1 MQTLVAF
8 NRREETSVSPYSSRG
23 FSTQEGPSGYT
34 TSEMAEPCCCSFL
47 FHSTDT
53 GILSS
58 HNPIAV
64 PCRSDE
70 SDSSLSVVHRYSRSS
85 SFPSSGLFSD
95 CALIPFLPFFKLFL
109 HAFIYFYIV
118 FQIHSC
124 RPLYL
129 FRVLL
134 CAENNLIWHF
144 VDFFYGNF
152 IDKMPETSFF
162 FFICQFYQARCF

>member
-1 MQTLVAF
+1 
-8 NRREETSVSPYSSRG
+8 
-23 FSTQEGPSGYT
+23 
-34 TSEMAEPCCCSFL
+34 MAEPCCCSFL

-70 SDSSLSVVHRYSRSS
+70 SDSSLSEVHRYSRSS

-144 VDFFYGNF
+144 FDFFTG
-152 IDKMPETSFF
+152 ISLTKCLRQVFF
-162 FFICQFYQARCF
+162 FSFVSFTKHVVFKCKYY